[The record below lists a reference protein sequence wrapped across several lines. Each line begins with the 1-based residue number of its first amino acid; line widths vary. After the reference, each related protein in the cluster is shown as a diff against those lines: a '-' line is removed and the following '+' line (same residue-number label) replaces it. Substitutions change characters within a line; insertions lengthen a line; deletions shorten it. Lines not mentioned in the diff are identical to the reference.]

1 MQINKIL
8 KSTFIFLS
16 LVIFGN
22 SSCKDKVVV
31 PTKEENNTSTS
42 FDLNDIG
49 ILPSYYIGPNVELTL
64 KGKGFQKEDI
74 ITFAPR
80 DQQSPAINLQIKT
93 ILSDGI
99 LLNSSN
105 EFKNG
110 IYRILVKRGNS
121 QRQIGQTSISAVF
134 NPNIPDKEGM
144 TIKGSVYANGRG
156 IANVVVSDG
165 NEVTRTDEN
174 GIYYLASN
182 KSTGYVFVS
191 IPGNYE
197 IVNSNGNLPVFYHFL
212 SAANQ
217 EIEIKDF
224 ELKPVNNENH
234 VVFSIADLH
243 LANRTDDLN
252 QFQNGFVKDINQQIE
267 SLQSQGKKVYGLTLG
282 DLTWD
287 GYWYSNNFMMPEYVK
302 QISNVKAPIFNVIG
316 NHDNDPYVANDW
328 LSENPFRNALGPT
341 YYSFNLGKIHYI
353 VLDDT
358 EYLNKGATS
367 GIIGDREYNGKITD
381 QQMNWLAKDLETI
394 SSNTP
399 IIVAT
404 HIQIHNAPSEKGTL
418 PSFRISDGDKLINLF
433 NRFNE
438 VHILT
443 GHTHVNYR
451 VPRDN
456 KIMEHNTAAVCA
468 TWWWTGNKGYANNH
482 IAPDGSPGGY
492 GIWDMNG
499 DKIKWSY
506 KSIGYEPTYQFRAY
520 DLNKVHIT
528 ADTYTPNASDQY
540 KKLVPKYAYTF
551 AGENKN
557 NEVLINVWGY
567 DPEWT
572 VSVTENS
579 VPLQVER
586 VSSRDPLH
594 LISYGMKRLN
604 VNAEPTFAAANTS
617 HMFKVKASSATS
629 SLEIKVTDRFGNV
642 YNETMTRPKA
652 FSYNMR

>member
-8 KSTFIFLS
+8 KLTFIFLS

-80 DQQSPAINLQIKT
+80 DQQSPAIDLQIKT

-287 GYWYSNNFMMPEYVK
+287 GYWYSNNFMMPQYVK
-302 QISNVKAPIFNVIG
+302 EIAKVNAPIFNVIG

-381 QQMNWLAKDLETI
+381 QQMNWLAKDLETV

-499 DKIKWSY
+499 DRIKWSY

-528 ADTYTPNASDQY
+528 ADTYTPNTSDQY

-617 HMFKVKASSATS
+617 HMFKVKANSATS
-629 SLEIKVTDRFGNV
+629 SLEIKVTDRFGKV